1 MFTESILENSWAQ
14 RTRRGW
20 TTVTS
25 FGVQAIV
32 IGVLLTIPLLR
43 TIGVPLART
52 VSTPITLGRHDP
64 GPAPQTHAGPSRG
77 MQIVPYTGPIMAPR
91 YIPQVVDRG
100 RDTGHTYTYSD
111 VGAPPMGY
119 VGPPSGTGLPI
130 ELPTGTR
137 PVMPVRPVATKPVFR
152 TSSMLQGALI
162 RKVEP
167 RYPPVAM
174 AARIQG
180 AVELAAVISKGGT
193 IENLQ
198 AVSGHPMLIPA
209 AIEAVKQWR
218 YKPYILNGDAIEVET
233 RITVNFILQN

>member
-20 TTVTS
+20 TTLTS

-64 GPAPQTHAGPSRG
+64 GPSPQTHAGPSRG
-77 MQIVPYTGPIMAPR
+77 MQIIPYHGPIMAPGR
-91 YIPQVVDRG
+91 IPNIVDRMPDKG
-100 RDTGHTYTYSD
+100 FRYSGGD
-111 VGAPPMGY
+111 APTIDF
-119 VGPPSGTGLPI
+119 GPSNGPGLPGF
-130 ELPTGTR
+130 ETLPTGTR
-137 PVMPVRPVATKPVFR
+137 PVMPVHPVAAKPVFR

-162 RKVEP
+162 RRVEP
-167 RYPPVAM
+167 SYPPLAR

-180 AVELAAVISKGGT
+180 PVELAAVISKAGV

-198 AVSGHPMLIPA
+198 VISGHPMLIGA

-233 RITVNFILQN
+233 RITVNFVLQN